1 MPSWIPCNG
10 KFLEG
15 DVVRWTEAIWPE
27 SKGRRRKA
35 RPEKRGE
42 RRVTAEILKAAD
54 SAGYLQL
61 AVIDDEITAN
71 KYGMPLKAIKKGETI
86 KRKTVTLTK
95 GGVSRRPWAGKDG
108 ESARALAV
116 SKFMR

>member
-1 MPSWIPCNG
+1 MPAWIPCNG

-15 DVVRWTEAIWPE
+15 DVIRWTEIIWPE
-27 SKGRRRKA
+27 AKGRRRKA

-42 RRVTAEILKAAD
+42 RRVTAEVLKPA
-54 SAGYLQL
+54 SAGFISLF
-61 AVIDDEITAN
+61 VISDEIIAN

-86 KRKTVTLTK
+86 RRKPVTLTK
-95 GGVSRRPWAGKDG
+95 GGAARRPWAGKDG

-116 SKFMR
+116 SRFMR